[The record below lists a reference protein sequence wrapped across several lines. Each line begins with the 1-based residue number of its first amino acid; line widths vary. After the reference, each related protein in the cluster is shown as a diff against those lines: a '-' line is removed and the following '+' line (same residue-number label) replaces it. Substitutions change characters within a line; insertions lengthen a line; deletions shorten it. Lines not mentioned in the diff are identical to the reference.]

1 MGEPG
6 RYPSAVAG
14 WKPWILQI
22 VYIHAPSPTNAMVRT
37 PAGRSDDDRS
47 NPTNAPLHAAYNNLK
62 HSSSSAL
69 VGKMLNDPK
78 ACDFRGRLTGD
89 RPAAATT
96 DDDDEDTADDD
107 VAAISAAYAAGE
119 NVGPKRTTIA
129 RNTVLAPI
137 INDRFVF
144 LCNTLAVQR

>member
-1 MGEPG
+1 
-6 RYPSAVAG
+6 
-14 WKPWILQI
+14 
-22 VYIHAPSPTNAMVRT
+22 
-37 PAGRSDDDRS
+37 
-47 NPTNAPLHAAYNNLK
+47 
-62 HSSSSAL
+62 
-69 VGKMLNDPK
+69 MLNDPR
-78 ACDFRGRLTGD
+78 ARDFRGRLTGD

-96 DDDDEDTADDD
+96 DDDG